1 MFYQAD
7 VYHSGSYYKFFRQS
21 LETSCF
27 CLEFLKYCYE
37 TKLGQLIP
45 KRLEK
50 KT

>member
-27 CLEFLKYCYE
+27 LFGGFKVL
-37 TKLGQLIP
+37 L
-45 KRLEK
+45 
-50 KT
+50 